1 MKNIRLLYRVALLV
15 LLVAGSITL
24 FVAYKTMEKQNHLI
38 PILEYHNLTAEP
50 GTINLWTVNANDFDD
65 QMSYLNRN
73 CHVVP
78 LKILLEQIQQ
88 GKPIPEHTVAVT
100 FDDGYQSNYLL
111 AYPILKKYQIPATM
125 FVIGKYTENGSVV
138 GYKTMTWT
146 DLKTMAL
153 SGLVDIESHT
163 YNLHCTLPDSNG
175 IQAPAALAHIPNDVG
190 TETEE
195 EYDRRIESDL
205 MQSRQDI
212 ESKLGTNADILSW
225 PFGAYNN
232 RTLALA
238 QKAGFAYIVGPNG
251 YCSPTTD
258 IENVS
263 RVQVLGGM
271 GIQEFESL
279 VCPGKVTYFQAVGL
293 KIEQIKF
300 QLSLF
305 RRV

>member
-15 LLVAGSITL
+15 LLVAGSIIL
-24 FVAYKTMEKQNHLI
+24 IVAYKTMDRQNHLI

-50 GTINLWTVNANDFDD
+50 VTFSRWTVNANDFDD

-78 LKILLEQIQQ
+78 LKTLLEQIDQ

-111 AYPILKKYQIPATM
+111 AYPILEKYQIPATM
-125 FVIGKYTENGSVV
+125 FVVGKYTENGSVD
-138 GYKTMTWT
+138 GCKAMTWT

-163 YNLHCTLPDSNG
+163 YDLHGTLPDSTG
-175 IQAPAALAHIPNDVG
+175 IPAPAVLAHILNDVG

-195 EYDRRIESDL
+195 EYDQRIESDL
-205 MQSRQDI
+205 RQSRQYI
-212 ESKLGTNADILSW
+212 KSKLGTNADILSW

-232 RTLALA
+232 RTIALA
-238 QKAGFAYIVGPNG
+238 KKAGFVYIVGPNG
-251 YCSPTTD
+251 YCSPTSD
-258 IENVS
+258 IEDIN

-279 VCPGKVTYFQAVGL
+279 VFPKKVTYFQAFGL

-300 QLSLF
+300 QLSLL
-305 RRV
+305 